1 MTTIIPTLVAS
12 AVGQGPSL
20 VTLHA
25 SGMSSRQWARL
36 TRDASAQYTVRN
48 ADLLGVGATPMG
60 EGAYSLEREATALLA
75 LLDAIAEP
83 VHLAAHSYGGLVA
96 MEAALRAPEK
106 IRSMA
111 LYEPVIVVLA
121 GAHGSPEARAEIARI
136 GELMAIDTS
145 ASYEAWLE
153 AFIDWWNGPGFFRTL
168 PAPSRDVYLST
179 AHEAHR
185 QAGVVSSSTLTVE
198 RLRSL
203 EIPTVFLVGES
214 SPAAARESAALAA
227 DAMPH
232 GRLLRVQGAG
242 HMGPLTHTAHVNGA
256 MLAHF
261 AAH

>member
-1 MTTIIPTLVAS
+1 MTTIIPKLVAS
-12 AVGQGPSL
+12 SVGQGPSL

-48 ADLLGVGATPMG
+48 ADLLGVGATPMSDG
-60 EGAYSLEREATALLA
+60 PYSLEREVSALLA
-75 LLDAIAEP
+75 LLAELDAPAHI
-83 VHLAAHSYGGLVA
+83 AAHSFGGLVA

-106 IRSMA
+106 IRSLA

-121 GAHGSPEARAEIARI
+121 AAHGSPEARKEIDAI
-136 GELMAIDTS
+136 GALMTIDTRDGY
-145 ASYEAWLE
+145 AAWIE
-153 AFIDWWNGPGFFRTL
+153 AFIDWWNGPGFYRTL
-168 PAPSRDVYLST
+168 PPPSQDVYLST

-185 QAGVVSSSTLTVE
+185 QASMVPTSTLTLDALKQ
-198 RLRSL
+198 LR
-203 EIPTVFLVGES
+203 IPTLFLVGET
-214 SPAAARESAALAA
+214 SPSAARESAALAA

-232 GRLLRVQGAG
+232 GQLLRVSGAG
-242 HMGPLTHTAHVNGA
+242 HMGPLTHSSHVNGA